1 MRALLVLLILGVS
14 SSLAQAQ
21 DNLGAQ
27 IAQQAAVEAQ
37 QQAFMQSQQA
47 AQQAMDQ
54 ARQANQDA
62 MRAMDQQMQAAAYP
76 GPATTYVAKPSF
88 SVKPGTYTTPQTVK
102 IKESARGSIIYYTTD
117 GWTPT
122 PDSMRY
128 SGPIAINATTKLQA
142 IAIGPYGAR
151 SRVATAQYTLVLSP
165 TIASSTAAAKDASAA
180 LSGSAADYAAAPGPE
195 TPVPAAT
202 APGQLILRAGTV
214 VPLVFATTVNS
225 KKTDVGDKIPL
236 TLAEDLKDGD
246 TVLVKKGAP
255 AFAVVTEADGSRG
268 GGVPGEI
275 AFAVDSLNVNG
286 KRVKLNGSAFKEGQD
301 KAGSAIA
308 LAVAFPLA
316 ALLKHGEQAEIKKG
330 TPLTAFVDADVIVNA
345 AK

>member
-128 SGPIAINATTKLQA
+128 SGPIAINATTNSR
-142 IAIGPYGAR
+142 PSR
-151 SRVATAQYTLVLSP
+151 SGRMAHAAECP

-330 TPLTAFVDADVIVNA
+330 TPFTAFVDADVIVNA

>member
-1 MRALLVLLILGVS
+1 
-14 SSLAQAQ
+14 
-21 DNLGAQ
+21 
-27 IAQQAAVEAQ
+27 
-37 QQAFMQSQQA
+37 
-47 AQQAMDQ
+47 
-54 ARQANQDA
+54 
-62 MRAMDQQMQAAAYP
+62 
-76 GPATTYVAKPSF
+76 
-88 SVKPGTYTTPQTVK
+88 
-102 IKESARGSIIYYTTD
+102 
-117 GWTPT
+117 
-122 PDSMRY
+122 
-128 SGPIAINATTKLQA
+128 
-142 IAIGPYGAR
+142 
-151 SRVATAQYTLVLSP
+151 
-165 TIASSTAAAKDASAA
+165 
-180 LSGSAADYAAAPGPE
+180 
-195 TPVPAAT
+195 
-202 APGQLILRAGTV
+202 

-330 TPLTAFVDADVIVNA
+330 TPFTAFVDADVIVNA

>member
-165 TIASSTAAAKDASAA
+165 TIASSTAAAKDGSAA
-180 LSGSAADYAAAPGPE
+180 LSGSAEDYAAAPGPE

-202 APGQLILRAGTV
+202 TPGQLILRAGTV

-225 KKTDVGDKIPL
+225 KTTDVGDKFPL

-255 AFAVVTEADGSRG
+255 AFAIVTEADGSRG
-268 GGVPGEI
+268 DGVPGEI

-316 ALLKHGEQAEIKKG
+316 ALLKHGEEAEIKKG
-330 TPLTAFVDADVIVNA
+330 TPFTAFVDADVIVNA